1 MLRVAVIA
9 HPGARTE
16 RIEAG
21 EHSELHV
28 WVRARPVEG
37 QANAAIERAIATALD
52 LKMRQVRLASGAGS
66 RRKIVELD
74 LPDLAAL
81 QSRLL
86 AHKLRAD

>member
-1 MLRVAVIA
+1 MLRVAVVA
-9 HPGARTE
+9 HPGAPAE

-21 EHSELHV
+21 DQSELHV

-37 QANAAIERAIATALD
+37 QSNAAIERAIATALG
-52 LKMRQVRLASGAGS
+52 LKMRQVRLATGARS

-74 LPDLAAL
+74 LPDQAAL
-81 QSRLL
+81 QTRLL